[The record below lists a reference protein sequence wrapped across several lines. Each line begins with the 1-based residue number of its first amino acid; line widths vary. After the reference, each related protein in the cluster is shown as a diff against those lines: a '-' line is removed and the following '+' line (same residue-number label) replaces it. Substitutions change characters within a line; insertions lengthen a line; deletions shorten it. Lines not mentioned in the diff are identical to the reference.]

1 MRRNSY
7 SIFLLWRNIDS
18 PICWIGVDVIVGFP
32 GETEKDFEDTM
43 SLIGDIGFDHSFS
56 FIYSA
61 RPGTPAASLPDDTS
75 LDIKKERLKILQ
87 NRINQKAMEI
97 SEAMVNT
104 LQIILVEGTSKK
116 STNTLYGRTENNRI
130 VNFDGPQNLV
140 GNFVAIKITEAL
152 SNSLRGMIPA
162 NELDR
167 VANL

>member
-1 MRRNSY
+1 
-7 SIFLLWRNIDS
+7 
-18 PICWIGVDVIVGFP
+18 
-32 GETEKDFEDTM
+32 
-43 SLIGDIGFDHSFS
+43 
-56 FIYSA
+56 
-61 RPGTPAASLPDDTS
+61 
-75 LDIKKERLKILQ
+75 
-87 NRINQKAMEI
+87 MEI